1 VYPSDH
7 MLAAWGGTLPS
18 GEEFAGAM
26 KFASPND
33 IGMNTQVSLV
43 DNDNAC
49 DDVLADLTAFW
60 QTPTAYIPRYAVL
73 TWFKWNRIGTNGRY
87 VNDTT
92 RIRENLSIAG
102 GSNPTTANPPLPHQV
117 AWTTTYLTNAQR
129 GLANKGRTYWPTNV
143 QLNSST
149 LLVEATSANYMA
161 QNVSE
166 LIRAWGDW
174 PGLDVTGV
182 VPVVGSIGEGSRPG
196 QYRSIRSISV
206 GNRLDIQRRRAEK
219 VTEERYGAAV
229 AGF

>member
-1 VYPSDH
+1 

-18 GEEFAGAM
+18 GEEFAGSM

-33 IGMNTQVSLV
+33 IGMNTQISLV

-49 DDVLADLTAFW
+49 DDVLADLTTFW
-60 QTPTAYIPRYAVL
+60 KNPVSYIPTYAVIK
-73 TWFKWNRIGTNGRY
+73 WFKWNRIGANGRY

-92 RIRENLSIAG
+92 RIRDGLSITG
-102 GSNPTTANPPLPHQV
+102 GSPATTENPPMPHQV
-117 AWTTTYLTNAQR
+117 AWATTYLTNAQR

-143 QLNSST
+143 QIMSAT
-149 LLVEATSANYMA
+149 LLTSTTSANYMA
-161 QNVSE
+161 QRVAE
-166 LIRAWGDW
+166 LIAAWGNW

-182 VPVVGSIGEGSRPG
+182 VPVVGSIGVDGKPG
-196 QYRSIRSISV
+196 VYRSIRSISV

-219 VTEERYGAAV
+219 VVEERFGAAV

>member
-1 VYPSDH
+1 MYPSDH

-18 GEEFAGAM
+18 GEEFAGSM

-33 IGMNTQVSLV
+33 IGMNTQISLV

-49 DDVLADLTAFW
+49 DDALADLTAFW
-60 QTPTAYIPRYAVL
+60 QNPISYVPRYAVIN
-73 TWFKWNRIGTNGRY
+73 WFKWNRIGANGRY
-87 VNDTT
+87 AGDST
-92 RIRENLSIAG
+92 RIRENLTIAG
-102 GSNPTTANPPLPHQV
+102 GSPPTSANPPMPHQV
-117 AWTTTYLTNAQR
+117 AWATTYLTNATR
-129 GLANKGRTYWPTNV
+129 GLAAKGRTYWPTNV
-143 QLNSST
+143 QIMSAT
-149 LLVEATSANYMA
+149 LLVDSTSAVNMA
-161 QNVSE
+161 ATTSE

-196 QYRSIRSISV
+196 VYRSIRSISV

-219 VTEERYGAAV
+219 VTEDRYGAAV